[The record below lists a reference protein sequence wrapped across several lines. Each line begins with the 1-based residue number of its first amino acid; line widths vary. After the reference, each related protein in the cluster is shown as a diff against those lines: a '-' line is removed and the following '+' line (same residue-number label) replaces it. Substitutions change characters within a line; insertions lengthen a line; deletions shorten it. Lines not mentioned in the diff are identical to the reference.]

1 MSGRRAPKKVV
12 QEIKRKVL
20 PLPFDPFDAFAARD
34 IEGGDPQ
41 QVEFENREF
50 RDKMT
55 APDSTE
61 PGAVF
66 PDCFPTDAS
75 RVDPA

>member
-1 MSGRRAPKKVV
+1 MYGQRVPKKVV
-12 QEIKRKVL
+12 QEVKRKVL
-20 PLPFDPFDAFAARD
+20 SLPFDPSDAFAARD

-50 RDKMT
+50 REKMI

-66 PDCFPTDAS
+66 PDCFSTEAS

>member
-1 MSGRRAPKKVV
+1 MSGQRVPKKVV
-12 QEIKRKVL
+12 QEVKRKVL
-20 PLPFDPFDAFAARD
+20 FLPFDPFESFAARE

-41 QVEFENREF
+41 QVQFENTEF
-50 RDKMT
+50 REKMT

-66 PDCFPTDAS
+66 LDCFSTEPS